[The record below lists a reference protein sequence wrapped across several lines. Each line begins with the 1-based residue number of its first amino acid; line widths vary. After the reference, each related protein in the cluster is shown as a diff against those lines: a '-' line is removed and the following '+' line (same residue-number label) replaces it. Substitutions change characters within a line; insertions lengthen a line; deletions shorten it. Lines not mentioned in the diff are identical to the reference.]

1 MAGISRFLAA
11 VTLALAVIV
20 QAVASGRVPTTSFR
34 RLPGLRRPH
43 APAAAAAAAAT
54 VAATRPPV
62 APLFMQPDG
71 ATPTAPEQL
80 KEEETNLQN
89 LLWHI
94 EALEIRNKAQR
105 GSFIDAQHQWEKGN
119 SEEDRQ
125 YLLMKPRVVARLDEV
140 RRLLTGA

>member
-20 QAVASGRVPTTSFR
+20 QAVAGGRVPTTLFR

-43 APAAAAAAAAT
+43 APAAAAT
-54 VAATRPPV
+54 VAVTRPPV
-62 APLFMQPDG
+62 APLFMQPEG

>member
-1 MAGISRFLAA
+1 MAGISRFHAA
-11 VTLALAVIV
+11 VILALAVV
-20 QAVASGRVPTTSFR
+20 LQAVASGRVHTTFR
-34 RLPGLRRPH
+34 RMPGLRRPH
-43 APAAAAAAAAT
+43 APAAAAAAT
-54 VAATRPPV
+54 VAVTRPPV
-62 APLFMQPDG
+62 APLFMQPEG